1 MYLVGFFERGKS
13 SRESALAKTLQSLI
27 DPLSVESFVADYW
40 AKKAVYLPANGARN
54 FRTLFSWQ
62 ELNRLLNFGRLRYP
76 EDLRLVQLDD
86 STPGSG
92 PSDWI
97 ERCRRGATLVIHR
110 LQQFVPE
117 LADLTAQLRTEL
129 GHRTQ
134 VNMYCSWPSFQGL
147 NCHYDGHEVLI
158 LQVEGM
164 KEWFV
169 GPPILKWPTKKGR
182 CGDAQVT
189 PNPYLHVTLQPG
201 DVLYIPRGHCHHA
214 VALNEPSIHLTVGIT
229 CRTGID
235 WLHWLADE
243 FAVDEGW
250 RENLP
255 LALDGNATAITRH
268 VAALTQR
275 LRAALKDGDII
286 ADAYADQHA
295 SLTSARQVE
304 VSLPQQ
310 AGYGVSDYDKNSRF
324 RKPKY
329 GSSRVRQL
337 SDQHCQI
344 LLRNKRIDLDGVS
357 PTALSDI
364 LERDSFTLSEVAE
377 CLPELDLEADI
388 KPLLWRLVKEGV
400 LISE

>member
-1 MYLVGFFERGKS
+1 VYLVRFERRKGL
-13 SRESALAKTLQSLI
+13 REGDVPKTLQSLI
-27 DPLSVESFVADYW
+27 DPLPVESFLADYW
-40 AKKAVYLPANGARN
+40 EKKAVYIPANGVRN
-54 FRTLFSWQ
+54 FRTLFSWH

-76 EDLRLVQLDD
+76 EDIRLVQLDD
-86 STPGSG
+86 LTPGSG

-97 ERCRRGATLVIHR
+97 ERCQRGATLVINR
-110 LQQFVPE
+110 LQQLVPQ

-134 VNMYCSWPSFQGL
+134 VNMYCSWPSYQGL

-169 GPPILKWPTKKGR
+169 GPAMLKWPTEKGR

-189 PNPYLHVTLQPG
+189 PNPYLHVTLHPG

-214 VALNEPSIHLTVGIT
+214 VALDEPSIHLTVGIT

-243 FAVDEGW
+243 LTADEGW

-255 LALDGNATAITRH
+255 LALDGNASAMTRH
-268 VAALTQR
+268 VAALTER
-275 LRAALKDGDII
+275 LRAVLKDGDII
-286 ADAYADQHA
+286 AEAYADQHS
-295 SLTSARQVE
+295 SLTSSRRAE
-304 VSLPQQ
+304 VSLPEQ
-310 AGYGVSDYDKNSRF
+310 AGYGVSEYDKNTRF
-324 RKPKY
+324 RTPKY
-329 GSSRVRQL
+329 GSSRVRQF
-337 SDQHCQI
+337 SDQHCLI
-344 LLRNKRIDLDGVS
+344 LLRNKQIDVAGVS
-357 PTALSDI
+357 PTALRHV
-364 LERDSFTLSEVAE
+364 LERDSFTLTEVAE